1 MKDWLEACSGEGKA
15 GSVALSLRLVASGMF
30 SASSLVGICGGI
42 VAIGHDG
49 VMKSH
54 CIRTQIINM
63 Y

>member
-30 SASSLVGICGGI
+30 SASSLVGICGGV

-54 CIRTQIINM
+54 CI
-63 Y
+63 